1 MPSVAETAV
10 VGEDLR
16 ELQERKVLDESV
28 LESSLTYSFP
38 THAGFS
44 GPSASGWCGE
54 AAVNHELQRRLLL
67 RVQQGNPEYM
77 HNQAP
82 LLYTVK
88 HLLGPP

>member
-38 THAGFS
+38 THPGFS

-54 AAVNHELQRRLLL
+54 AAVYDG
-67 RVQQGNPEYM
+67 VQQGMLQHQGNPTSK
-77 HNQAP
+77 HTQAI
-82 LLYTVK
+82 
-88 HLLGPP
+88 